1 MYFNLALSSR
11 LVSTSEFWELRVA
24 DLLILSAFFGLKHAR
39 LYHLP
44 RCGMDLHHW
53 KSNPVHDVGAEKL
66 ENPPVFFVVY
76 ILLDLVHELYLVAI
90 GLAIAEH

>member
-1 MYFNLALSSR
+1 MYFNLALFSR

-44 RCGMDLHHW
+44 RCGMELHHCG
-53 KSNPVHDVGAEKL
+53 SHPVPDVGAEEL
-66 ENPPVFFVVY
+66 EIPPVFFVVY